1 MIIIYLLRNK
11 MKVIIIIISLFI
23 IFKHFTELYGSLKLI
38 IIIIYYNFVILFI
51 NEYKVAVN
59 NIIK

>member
-1 MIIIYLLRNK
+1 

-23 IFKHFTELYGSLKLI
+23 IFKHFTKLYKSLKLI
-38 IIIIYYNFVILFI
+38 IIIIYYNFIILFI
-51 NEYKVAVN
+51 NKYKAVIS